1 MWPTSHLTDGQTNLC
16 FNCPLCDPQ
25 TDKRIDVTPGLEK
38 SNDPT
43 CRWGPPSFE
52 TCLSALAPF
61 PNGQESCEPAAA
73 WNWCCRRMQHC
84 VITTVDQ
91 LPEQRSSRMEHVV
104 SFESK
109 RWFKLSVVFSRW
121 CFAWCDNKI
130 GKMSQENISW
140 AWHSCVF
147 VQNEMPMWACHG
159 QPRLAASSTLM
170 WALVRKQTFFSIL
183 TRSKTK
189 LNPQCQHIFICVWE
203 PTSLFIKVPTPRT
216 FDCLTVWLC
225 LPILWSQ
232 LPSVFASSH
241 QRHWLPS
248 THKWKHD
255 LRWKVA
261 FGSHAQASNQNNPAS
276 TNEERTKFKKKS
288 LTTFKEGMK
297 HWILKQERPQPDTL
311 SKRSQLQRKSFC
323 EFSRSWL
330 WSGSWSWLGLGL
342 GCISWSKQASETT
355 KRWLWQAVQVIF
367 QQQLLR
373 IKHLA
378 FCQWKWGFDNFINPL
393 TFFGPTLMN
402 KCSPVSPNW
411 KFAAW
416 QRHSLWT
423 TKIETLFAFVCHGCQ
438 CWPKHCVFGTIV
450 LVGTCHKQQTD
461 CLFQI
466 LSSSSTPN
474 DPCFLDKILTLC
486 WQKKNGTM
494 STTCHLLNTTFLV
507 TEARLDLQVTQL
519 FPSMLNDLAWTRDGA
534 FVFTTS

>member
-1 MWPTSHLTDGQTNLC
+1 MPHASCHGVSRETPGIHDSTFFRNMPVSTGPFPQWPGKLLAVPRASSSLQLMLQADAALCDHNCWSIARTAQQQSGTCCELWMKMLVQAVCGLFPLMLCLMPQQNWQNVSGKHQLSLTFLC
-16 FNCPLCDPQ
+16 FCPKWDGFVSMP
-25 TDKRIDVTPGLEK
+25 R
-38 SNDPT
+38 
-43 CRWGPPSFE
+43 
-52 TCLSALAPF
+52 
-61 PNGQESCEPAAA
+61 AA
-73 WNWCCRRMQHC
+73 QIGSIKHF
-84 VITTVDQ
+84 D
-91 LPEQRSSRMEHVV
+91 V
-104 SFESK
+104 SFGSK
-109 RWFKLSVVFSRW
+109 
-121 CFAWCDNKI
+121 A
-130 GKMSQENISW
+130 NI
-140 AWHSCVF
+140 
-147 VQNEMPMWACHG
+147 
-159 QPRLAASSTLM
+159 
-170 WALVRKQTFFSIL
+170 FSIL
-183 TRSKTK
+183 TGSKTK

-203 PTSLFIKVPTPRT
+203 PTSLFIKVPTPRA
-216 FDCLTVWLC
+216 FDCLTVWLS

-367 QQQLLR
+367 QQQLLH